1 MTEICPSVLHSE
13 GLTFPEKCVIIYKSP
28 RESEK
33 NAEKKSPKGV
43 DKSSEVWYNKGVA
56 SERRTPR
63 HLEN

>member
-1 MTEICPSVLHSE
+1 MTKNRPSVLRSE

-43 DKSSEVWYNKGVA
+43 DKLAKM
-56 SERRTPR
+56 
-63 HLEN
+63 